1 MHYLDNSA
9 TTKPCQ
15 AAVEAAYSAMTGGFG
30 NPSSQHGLGFA
41 ADSLLKSS
49 RKDIAALLGCEPGE
63 LYFTSGGTEADNWAI
78 IQGAELLRHQGR
90 HIITTAVEH
99 HAILEPVQRLK
110 SQGWDVTILQPE
122 SDGSISP
129 ESLKNALRKDTVLV
143 SVMMVNNE
151 TGAVND
157 IQAMAKVIKA
167 AGSQALLHTDAVQ
180 GFMKLPFKFR
190 SLGADMLSFS
200 GHKVHALKGT
210 GGLVVRK
217 GLHIKPFILGG
228 GQESGQ
234 RSGTENIPG
243 IAALAAACR
252 DQSAT
257 LKQDIT
263 HMAQLR
269 DYALELIG
277 RELPEATVLGAHK
290 APHIVNVALPK
301 VRSQGLINC
310 LQDREVYVSAGS
322 ACAKGK
328 RSHVLTAMGVD
339 GKLIDGSI
347 RMSLC
352 RENTKEDIEAFVSA
366 LQEAQARL
374 TR

>member
-9 TTKPCQ
+9 TTKPCR

-41 ADSLLKSS
+41 ADGLLKSA
-49 RKDIAALLGCEPGE
+49 RKDVAAALGCEPAE
-63 LYFTSGGTEADNWAI
+63 LFFTSGGTEADNWAI
-78 IQGAELLRHQGR
+78 IRGAELTRHRGR

-99 HAILEPVQRLK
+99 HAILEPVQWLK
-110 SQGWDVTILQPE
+110 SQGWDVTLLQPE
-122 SDGSISP
+122 EDGTVTP
-129 ESLKNALRKDTVLV
+129 DSLRQALRPDTGLV
-143 SVMMVNNE
+143 SIMMVNNE
-151 TGAVND
+151 TGAIND

-210 GGLVVRK
+210 GGLVVKK

-252 DQSAT
+252 DQSST
-257 LKQDIT
+257 LKQDVT

-269 DYALELIG
+269 DYALELIS
-277 RELPEATVLGAHK
+277 RELPEATVVGAHK
-290 APHIVNVALPK
+290 APHIVNVALPR

-352 RENTKEDIEAFVSA
+352 RENNKEDVEAFVAA
-366 LQEAQARL
+366 LKEAQTRL
-374 TR
+374 TK